1 MGSTL
6 PMTRPVRA
14 SKPLTARRNAATVT
28 RAAAKQIQV
37 DIEKPIGLTF
47 KESKAA
53 GGGLVVTVSLSTS
66 LHLC

>member
-1 MGSTL
+1 MARPNST
-6 PMTRPVRA
+6 A
-14 SKPLTARRNAATVT
+14 APLSMRRNTATVT

-53 GGGLVVTVSLSTS
+53 GGGLVVTVGYPA
-66 LHLC
+66 HQ